1 MLDLTQ
7 PDSHGDLRTHAGS
20 STHFSPAAELQVAT
34 SLLGLLH
41 SFPSLKPVASGDV
54 SGVALQK
61 GDMKILKY
69 FHCVGNSSSESV
81 IRLRLEARG
90 LRTLI
95 YPY

>member
-1 MLDLTQ
+1 MGT
-7 PDSHGDLRTHAGS
+7 SGIHAGS
-20 STHFSPAAELQVAT
+20 STHFSPAAELQFAT
-34 SLLGLLH
+34 SPLGFLC
-41 SFPSLKPVASGDV
+41 SFPSLKLVASGDV
-54 SGVALQK
+54 AGVALQK